1 MRLGKISTRNRAAAL
16 FLGGMLILAAGP
28 CCGQGGAMPDGVKI
42 VNGALADAKG
52 MTLYVFD
59 YDTQPGRS
67 ACAAG
72 CLVQWPA
79 LAASPDAKPSGDWTV
94 ISRSDG
100 SKQWA
105 YKDKPLYTYFQDT
118 KPGDKNGD
126 GNSQVWHTAVP

>member
-1 MRLGKISTRNRAAAL
+1 MSTRNRAAVL
-16 FLGGMLILAAGP
+16 LLGGMLLSATGTCFGQAGT
-28 CCGQGGAMPDGVKI
+28 MPDGVKI
-42 VNGALADAKG
+42 ANGALVDAKG

-67 ACAAG
+67 ACAGG

-79 LAASPDAKPSGDWTV
+79 LAASPDAKPFGDWAT

-100 SKQWA
+100 SRQWA
-105 YKDKPLYTYFQDT
+105 YRGKPLYTYFQDT

-126 GNSQVWHTAVP
+126 GNAQVWHTAVP